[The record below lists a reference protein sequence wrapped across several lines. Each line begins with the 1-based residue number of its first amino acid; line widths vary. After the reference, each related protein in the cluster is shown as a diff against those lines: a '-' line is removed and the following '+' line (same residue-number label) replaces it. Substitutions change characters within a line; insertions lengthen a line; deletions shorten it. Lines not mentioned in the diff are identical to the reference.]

1 MTEEELLIAVIQKIE
16 RNTKTLQVNDKLELT
31 KK

>member
-1 MTEEELLIAVIQKIE
+1 MTEETLLIDGIQKIQC
-16 RNTKTLQVNDKLELT
+16 NTKTLQVNDKLELT